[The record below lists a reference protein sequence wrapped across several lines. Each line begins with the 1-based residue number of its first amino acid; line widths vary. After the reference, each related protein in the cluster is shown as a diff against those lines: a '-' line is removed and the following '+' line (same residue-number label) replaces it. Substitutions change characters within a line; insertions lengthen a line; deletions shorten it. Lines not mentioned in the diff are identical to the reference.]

1 MLYSA
6 CLRGLVDWY
15 KQHTA
20 AAAIGSATTNTAAAT
35 AAAVPLSTHQLP
47 LVVNTDGWVK
57 GLGQEL
63 LGAVIDV
70 VAPAHILQVSWALYM
85 YTCTVLLRTNITQ
98 EFVLRAIAVQKW
110 QL

>member
-20 AAAIGSATTNTAAAT
+20 AAAIGTATTTATAAAAT
-35 AAAVPLSTHQLP
+35 AAAAVPLSTHHLP

-70 VAPAHILQVSWALYM
+70 VAPAHILQVSCAIYIYM
-85 YTCTVLLRTNITQ
+85 CAQFSQEQRYTLQC
-98 EFVLRAIAVQKW
+98 VQMH
-110 QL
+110 QQS